1 MYKVFVDNKVIHF
14 TDAYKK
20 TKRVKENIVISVFE
34 VASIPIL
41 EWRSS
46 LSDSMDLVVVSNDP
60 WSTLRS
66 VFKDFDW
73 VEAAG
78 GLVRRKNKFLLIHRL
93 GMWDLPKGKIDP
105 GETSEIAAVRE
116 VEEECGIRTPH
127 LLEHLVT
134 TYHTYEFR
142 GKPTIKRNDWYL
154 MDYTGPKQLKPQ
166 SEEDITDAL
175 WLSKREVRERL
186 PLAYPS
192 IRDVFQIFFKGK
204 KESRKL
210 G

>member
-46 LSDSMDLVVVSNDP
+46 LSDNIDLVVVSNDP

-66 VFKDFDW
+66 VFKDFDC

-127 LLEHLVT
+127 ILEHLVT

-142 GKPTIKRNDWYL
+142 GKLTIKRNDWYL

>member
-20 TKRVKENIVISVFE
+20 NKKAQEYIVISVSE
-34 VASIPIL
+34 VASVPIL
-41 EWRSS
+41 EWRRG
-46 LSDSMDLVVVSNDP
+46 LSDDIDLVVVSKDP

-66 VFKDFDW
+66 VFHNFDW

-78 GLVRRKNKFLLIHRL
+78 GLVCRKNKFLLIHRL

-105 GETSEIAAVRE
+105 GETREIAAVRE
-116 VEEECGIRTPH
+116 VEEECGIQAPQIREH
-127 LLEHLVT
+127 LLT
-134 TYHTYEFR
+134 TYHTYEFC
-142 GKPTIKRNDWYL
+142 GTPTIKRNDWYL
-154 MDYTGPKQLKPQ
+154 MDYTGPKQLQPQ
-166 SEEDITDAL
+166 TEEDIAEAV
-175 WLSKREVRERL
+175 WLNEKEVLEKL

-192 IRDVFQIFFKGK
+192 IQDVFRIFFKGK
-204 KESRKL
+204 KEFRKL